1 MQGISIFQQIYA
13 PRVAHVVTGFDGVSH
28 NTHSP
33 YAIGGVVGSTGKMT
47 AIVANDQAD
56 TWHIV
61 NLKCGKIFDAVAVLG
76 AFDES
81 EAANMAMR
89 YHGQYFDAVCG
100 DVCESNTGGLQRFLN
115 HPVYMRTNRPVYA
128 EELAKLQDI
137 PSTQAILWDGVQLK
151 SHNGSSKHLLLDMMR
166 CDDDKALLE
175 KMDFVEEESQLDGE
189 IAEYDALVVEA
200 YKLESTVSK
209 LALAMDKATSIS
221 TLKVAKQ
228 TLSKPKTMRGFGVIQ
243 QLVSFELSDGQ
254 AVSIIF
260 NVSDSEANASAKMT
274 KDDLLV
280 AWKYKL
286 NSRDI
291 TAAVQ
296 PNATQNVSLNMIA
309 SRIMG
314 LADANS
320 EKFVAAQKKKDAMQ
334 TELADTNQRVKDLQ
348 GQEQALLQEIADLQK
363 QLDEKAKNKA
373 LQEAESR
380 AEIEGM
386 GKDVQSAPQD
396 RPTDLSSQ
404 RVSLTDKDV
413 AEMPYEQRTELDAR
427 IDSLSPNELGYL
439 GVILNYKTS
448 DKQKIANDAKQ
459 EHPDYLKTALES
471 LDKTMAQE
479 AVRKKIAEIGK
490 QPNRDDA
497 LALAVKFTKEMPNE
511 AERIRIE
518 LYLAISQNKW
528 KGIEVKLPQQP
539 PKLKTDAEVLASV
552 KRLQKSFDGTEFRL
566 NISKANTD
574 FIRGTLIKGSG
585 SSMSSQE
592 FSYFN
597 NKGFDLGYIEYGN
610 QFNFDT
616 FNLILKG
623 IEKWLQGDII
633 PKFYVG
639 TDVNWDMD
647 SISTPLKIK
656 EALDKALSEGLAMQ
670 QPSEPEPT
678 PTKISTLQQYLSK
691 SELFKDKNV
700 WAIDDFGKE
709 NGMVIYSRD
718 EQDGFSIGI
727 VDKLKQVNMQYTDI
741 DTDQQTNESFSTE
754 NITNEQ
760 VIEKIKMFIAKY
772 EQNSVELS
780 PVQPISEPPVVEQDN
795 AEKNMTA
802 ADFLALGG
810 KEWVKD
816 DMTRIYINAKVFNDL
831 MGTSFGDSNNKFFFD
846 VNTSALMRSYKG
858 KKPQVEKQY
867 EPVQQQSSEPVSEP
881 PMTNPDRDYLQS
893 IIDGDVDPL
902 IVDMDAVIALAKK
915 YDGDAE
921 ITPLL
926 DQALEVINQAEQEA
940 AKGI

>member
-13 PRVAHVVTGFDGVSH
+13 PRVAHVVTDFDGISH

-33 YAIGGVVGSTGKMT
+33 YAMGGVVGSTGKMT

-61 NLKCGKIFDAVAVLG
+61 NLKCGNLFDAVAVLG

-334 TELADTNQRVKDLQ
+334 TELANTNQQVKDLQ

-363 QLDEKAKNKA
+363 QLDEKAKNAEK
-373 LQEAESR
+373 EAKSR

-386 GKDVQSAPQD
+386 GKVVQSAPQD
-396 RPTDLSSQ
+396 RPTDTQVAPVAQPNNTLQ
-404 RVSLTDKDV
+404 KDV
-413 AEMPYEQRTELDAR
+413 
-427 IDSLSPNELGYL
+427 
-439 GVILNYKTS
+439 
-448 DKQKIANDAKQ
+448 
-459 EHPDYLKTALES
+459 
-471 LDKTMAQE
+471 
-479 AVRKKIAEIGK
+479 
-490 QPNRDDA
+490 
-497 LALAVKFTKEMPNE
+497 
-511 AERIRIE
+511 
-518 LYLAISQNKW
+518 
-528 KGIEVKLPQQP
+528 
-539 PKLKTDAEVLASV
+539 
-552 KRLQKSFDGTEFRL
+552 
-566 NISKANTD
+566 
-574 FIRGTLIKGSG
+574 
-585 SSMSSQE
+585 
-592 FSYFN
+592 
-597 NKGFDLGYIEYGN
+597 
-610 QFNFDT
+610 
-616 FNLILKG
+616 
-623 IEKWLQGDII
+623 
-633 PKFYVG
+633 
-639 TDVNWDMD
+639 
-647 SISTPLKIK
+647 
-656 EALDKALSEGLAMQ
+656 
-670 QPSEPEPT
+670 
-678 PTKISTLQQYLSK
+678 SK
-691 SELFKDKNV
+691 SELFKDANV
-700 WAIDDFGKE
+700 WAIDDFGAE

-718 EQDGFSIGI
+718 EEDGFSIGVI
-727 VDKLKQVNMQYTDI
+727 DKLQQVNMQYTDI
-741 DTDQQTNESFSTE
+741 DSLEQINESFSTK
-754 NITNEQ
+754 NLTTEQ
-760 VIEKIKMFIAKY
+760 VIEKISTFIEKH
-772 EQNSVELS
+772 EQNSVN
-780 PVQPISEPPVVEQDN
+780 VQ
-795 AEKNMTA
+795 
-802 ADFLALGG
+802 
-810 KEWVKD
+810 
-816 DMTRIYINAKVFNDL
+816 
-831 MGTSFGDSNNKFFFD
+831 
-846 VNTSALMRSYKG
+846 
-858 KKPQVEKQY
+858 
-867 EPVQQQSSEPVSEP
+867 PVQQQSSEPEEIGEADSQSVSDKLMLRKALETRALGDSKKQKVFAFYYDDTDFVLQEERNKWVLMVRATRMTTEVKKPYGEEVVRSDNSKIFDTKAEAETWAIENGYIVLNAEIAYKKDGTQFVKVSETQP
-881 PMTNPDRDYLQS
+881 QATKDSPDRDYLQS
-893 IIDGDVDPL
+893 IIDGDVDLSNADEIEAKLTDINERLDADLEPL
-902 IVDMDAVIALAKK
+902 FEQAAEVFAQYSIA
-915 YDGDAE
+915 
-921 ITPLL
+921 
-926 DQALEVINQAEQEA
+926 QAATN
-940 AKGI
+940 